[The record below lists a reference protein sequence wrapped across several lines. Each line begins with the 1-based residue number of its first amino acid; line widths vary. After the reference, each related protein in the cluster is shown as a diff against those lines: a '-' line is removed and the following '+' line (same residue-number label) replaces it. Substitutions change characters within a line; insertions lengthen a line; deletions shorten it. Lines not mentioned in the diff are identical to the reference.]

1 MREVQ
6 EVMRMESE
14 LRSLIHLMVARH
26 ATDAHLTLRFGRLTL
41 RLRCPERMIDDDSGL
56 FDGRLLHYLKY
67 ISHLD
72 LGAMSTPQSG
82 SFTRQYQ
89 DRLLQFRF
97 ACLGTQQL
105 QTGVLRLLN
114 LQDLTRIEEICNDAD
129 KRALFHALCHQ
140 RHGLALLSGPT
151 GSGKSTTLH
160 ALMHEAATFNHL
172 QVITLEDPIE
182 ITDSSYVQLQ
192 VNEKNGFTYEVGIRE
207 LLRHDP
213 DIIMIAEVRS
223 VETAHMIVRA
233 ALSGHMVFT
242 TVHAKSCAEVFA
254 RMREFGVPMHDLRQT
269 VTFVSTQRL
278 LLNAERNGKECI
290 YEVLHGEALRRFME
304 EERLPAG
311 HLSIEEEI
319 KSAWERGRIACG
331 VLEEEIGQ

>member
-41 RLRCPERMIDDDSGL
+41 RLRCPERMIDDDSGM

-82 SFTRQYQ
+82 SCTRQYQ

-114 LQDLTRIEEICNDAD
+114 LQDLPRIEECAVPC
-129 KRALFHALCHQ
+129 AVPSAPWP
-140 RHGLALLSGPT
+140 GLAQRT
-151 GSGKSTTLH
+151 DR
-160 ALMHEAATFNHL
+160 ERE
-172 QVITLEDPIE
+172 IDDP
-182 ITDSSYVQLQ
+182 
-192 VNEKNGFTYEVGIRE
+192 
-207 LLRHDP
+207 
-213 DIIMIAEVRS
+213 A
-223 VETAHMIVRA
+223 
-233 ALSGHMVFT
+233 
-242 TVHAKSCAEVFA
+242 CADA
-254 RMREFGVPMHDLRQT
+254 
-269 VTFVSTQRL
+269 
-278 LLNAERNGKECI
+278 
-290 YEVLHGEALRRFME
+290 
-304 EERLPAG
+304 
-311 HLSIEEEI
+311 
-319 KSAWERGRIACG
+319 
-331 VLEEEIGQ
+331 

>member
-1 MREVQ
+1 
-6 EVMRMESE
+6 MESE

-41 RLRCPERMIDDDSGL
+41 RLRCPERMIDDDSGM

-140 RHGLALLSGPT
+140 RHGLVRMHTPRTNCCAILPIIQAIQAKFRRFSFGISG
-151 GSGKSTTLH
+151 
-160 ALMHEAATFNHL
+160 TFH
-172 QVITLEDPIE
+172 
-182 ITDSSYVQLQ
+182 QLI
-192 VNEKNGFTYEVGIRE
+192 NNPL
-207 LLRHDP
+207 LLRY
-213 DIIMIAEVRS
+213 
-223 VETAHMIVRA
+223 
-233 ALSGHMVFT
+233 L
-242 TVHAKSCAEVFA
+242 
-254 RMREFGVPMHDLRQT
+254 
-269 VTFVSTQRL
+269 
-278 LLNAERNGKECI
+278 
-290 YEVLHGEALRRFME
+290 
-304 EERLPAG
+304 
-311 HLSIEEEI
+311 
-319 KSAWERGRIACG
+319 
-331 VLEEEIGQ
+331 